1 MAEDKT
7 TTATLP
13 GTDMLATVR
22 FCETEA
28 GDWIHS
34 REIYS

>member
-7 TTATLP
+7 KTATLP
-13 GTDMLATVR
+13 GTDMLMTVR

-28 GDWIHS
+28 GGWIHS
-34 REIYS
+34 REIYG

>member
-7 TTATLP
+7 MIATLP
-13 GTDMLATVR
+13 GTDMLTTVR

-28 GDWIHS
+28 GDRIHS
-34 REIYS
+34 CEIYS